1 MIFHSSYISSI
12 LLTHL
17 LMALSKWIGWIRH
30 HGILRRK
37 NPIRLKKLKQ
47 NGEQIPTPYLNL
59 KEDSEVLY
67 LPIQSD

>member
-1 MIFHSSYISSI
+1 
-12 LLTHL
+12 
-17 LMALSKWIGWIRH
+17 MALSKWIGWIRH